1 MVCRGRAVRFEKRAG
16 ECTGVASLRG
26 STPEAQGNRHARS
39 PLRARGGVL
48 MGPESHPYDP
58 KPGDLGRGRVK
69 PPIRGVEARRGVTV
83 QSAPLTPV

>member
-1 MVCRGRAVRFEKRAG
+1 
-16 ECTGVASLRG
+16 
-26 STPEAQGNRHARS
+26 
-39 PLRARGGVL
+39 

-69 PPIRGVEARRGVTV
+69 PLTRGVEARRGVTA

>member
-1 MVCRGRAVRFEKRAG
+1 MPGSCRPFRKTGRGVYGCG
-16 ECTGVASLRG
+16 EPKGFNPGGVG
-26 STPEAQGNRHARS
+26 KPTCPQ
-39 PLRARGGVL
+39 PLWARGGVL

-69 PPIRGVEARRGVTV
+69 PPIRGVEARRGVTA